1 MRSRSGTLLRQAGYR
16 TQAIGK
22 WHLGDKSPYLPLD
35 HGLNTTS
42 EFPTPWTWPP
52 AHLYRDNRIVDDL
65 AGSKVETVTERYT
78 EEAIEF
84 VRRTSKGNRAEPF
97 FLYFSHTIPHPPLNL
112 PPHARTPGRALYDDA
127 IEHMDQQTGLLLRAL
142 DDAGVRDNTLVF
154 FSSDNG
160 PMAPGGQ
167 TGGCAD
173 ASATPTSGVRV
184 PMIAAWPGRIPEGR
198 VADEPAIAC
207 DIFPTLARAAGT
219 RMPDD
224 RVYDGQDITH
234 VLTGQGEFARREPFF
249 WVYLDRVTTIRD
261 GKWKLHVA
269 SREKTLEQP
278 ELYDVNADAASP
290 ATWPRRIGGSQTS
303 GVDRRVS
310 ERCAQRSGACNT
322 RSGTR
327 ARFQAAS
334 VANRS
339 GYLVRRCTGTTNLS
353 AVWVG
358 EKLATFTS
366 TIPAPL
372 PDAMTS
378 LCVMARWP
386 LG

>member
-1 MRSRSGTLLRQAGYR
+1 
-16 TQAIGK
+16 
-22 WHLGDKSPYLPLD
+22 WHLGDKSPYLPMD
-35 HGLNTTS
+35 HGFEHYLGIPYS
-42 EFPTPWTWPP
+42 MDMAPT
-52 AHLYRDNRIVDDL
+52 HLYRDNRIVDDL

-167 TGGCAD
+167 TGGLRGRIRD
-173 ASATPTSGVRV
+173 AYEGGVRV

-198 VADEPAIAC
+198 VADEPAIAY

-224 RVYDGQDITH
+224 RVYDGQDITP

-278 ELYDVNADAASP
+278 ELYDVNADAVESNNAAQAHPEVVARLRELIDAYQKDVPKVWSLQYP
-290 ATWPRRIGGSQTS
+290 VRDPRKIPS
-303 GVDRRVS
+303 GIRR
-310 ERCAQRSGACNT
+310 
-322 RSGTR
+322 
-327 ARFQAAS
+327 
-334 VANRS
+334 
-339 GYLVRRCTGTTNLS
+339 
-353 AVWVG
+353 
-358 EKLATFTS
+358 K
-366 TIPAPL
+366 
-372 PDAMTS
+372 
-378 LCVMARWP
+378 
-386 LG
+386 